1 MKQVS
6 EHRILQKASTFV
18 LYIECHLQGPGW
30 TSAVPATL
38 PFSVPVALCH
48 DATLCAA
55 TSPSPFPAGPL
66 RPLLAV
72 HNMPVPQDNLGQ
84 CSHVEEEVG

>member
-6 EHRILQKASTFV
+6 ERRVLQKASAFV

-38 PFSVPVALCH
+38 PFSVAVALCH
-48 DATLCAA
+48 DATLCVLLLHQA
-55 TSPSPFPAGPL
+55 PFLQG
-66 RPLLAV
+66 LLAV
-72 HNMPVPQDNLGQ
+72 YDMPVPQENLSQ
-84 CSHVEEEVG
+84 CSHVEEDVG